1 MFSPFFA
8 PWLSLSVKAGHLA
21 FETQALIGLRLFR
34 MATGSVPPMAEA
46 QRTIPEKVAALS
58 AAQALVVEGAL
69 SSKPEETANRVVRLY
84 RGRVKAN
91 KDRLSK
97 KTSRISRH

>member
-1 MFSPFFA
+1 
-8 PWLSLSVKAGHLA
+8 
-21 FETQALIGLRLFR
+21 
-34 MATGSVPPMAEA
+34 MAEA
-46 QRTIPEKVAALS
+46 QRMIPEKVAALS

-69 SSKPEETANRVVRLY
+69 SSKPEETAKKVVRLY